1 MENIETGSTGR
12 LEAVFQ
18 TSFSLIDQIIVGR
31 LGADAIAGVGLSNS
45 FTFIV
50 LLIYSALGTGSGAL
64 IAQAFG
70 RKDMEE
76 VSATAAAGHMAAA
89 FFGTCTAMPLIMLPE
104 VILRWIGAQGEAAS
118 QAAAYFQLFAA
129 SAPLNVISAVTTGT
143 FRSLSDTRTPMI
155 ITAGAVALNTLVGFF
170 FVLGIDPFPRLGVV
184 GVGVSYAVGS
194 NYPVR
199 CFIDCTLSLNWY
211 GGVFIK

>member
-1 MENIETGSTGR
+1 MQLLENIETGSTGR

-31 LGADAIAGVGLSNS
+31 LGADAIAGVGLSNG

-50 LLIYSALGTGSGAL
+50 LLIYSALGTGSGVL

-76 VSATAAAGHMAAA
+76 VSATVAAGHMAAA
-89 FFGTCTAMPLIMLPE
+89 FFGTCTAIPLIMLPE
-104 VILRWIGAQGEAAS
+104 VILRWIGAQGEVAS

-129 SAPLNVISAVTTGT
+129 SAPFKVISAVTTGT

-170 FVLGIDPFPRLGVV
+170 WSLESVRFR
-184 GVGVSYAVGS
+184 GS
-194 NYPVR
+194 E
-199 CFIDCTLSLNWY
+199 
-211 GGVFIK
+211 

>member
-1 MENIETGSTGR
+1 MENRFGLR
-12 LEAVFQ
+12 
-18 TSFSLIDQIIVGR
+18 IVQ
-31 LGADAIAGVGLSNS
+31 S
-45 FTFIV
+45 
-50 LLIYSALGTGSGAL
+50 
-64 IAQAFG
+64 QAFG

-89 FFGTCTAMPLIMLPE
+89 FFGTCTAIPLIMLPE
-104 VILRWIGAQGEAAS
+104 VILRWIGAQGEVAS

-170 FVLGIDPFPRLGVV
+170 FVLGIGPFPRLGVV
-184 GVGVSYAVGS
+184 GVGVATLLAQTIRSVVLLTALYRKKIGVRWRWPWQCAGIKGIFGQLIRTT
-194 NYPVR
+194 YPLA
-199 CFIDCTLSLNWY
+199 LSEMLW
-211 GGVFIK
+211 VFCLAAGDTKFVLAAHSIGRNV